1 MARNFPQ
8 SITADGIK
16 GHGQVYENCIKTH
29 VPFSAFLLCLPQHE
43 DHVRGPSVSFEHTL
57 AFWRVL
63 IIIVIIIMIIIM
75 VIFKSLSLKALS
87 ALQNHEGGGGTG

>member
-1 MARNFPQ
+1 MFESFIQA
-8 SITADGIK
+8 
-16 GHGQVYENCIKTH
+16 H
-29 VPFSAFLLCLPQHE
+29 VLFCAFFLCLPQHE